1 MSSKRNLATNKN
13 TCETQKEEYNEVS
26 SQTCLCDIKFNI
38 NAKVISMFITC
49 LDLAFV
55 LKLPF

>member
-1 MSSKRNLATNKN
+1 MNTN
-13 TCETQKEEYNEVS
+13 TCEIQKDEYNEVS
-26 SQTCLCDIKFNI
+26 SQTYLCDIKFNI

-55 LKLPF
+55 